1 MADLLPS
8 LLASE
13 STIRASAWDLL
24 SAAARMALDAGWHR
38 MATKRDD
45 ADQRR
50 KRVIFWLIYSMD
62 RTLSLSLGRAPMIPD
77 YDIQTNRLSYPDDVR
92 GPMSYLLVLWVDV
105 GELQGH
111 IYFDLYSAQAQRQS
125 VQVKAEAAKRLA
137 ARCLKIQET
146 MRIREESIGDIPAR
160 AQEALQGQEII
171 FQSLLTLVYRM
182 IPPTNSK
189 HPLQFCDDCVQ
200 SARLALKL
208 HNRAWQEMAARGTDN
223 WRLFIHWSTLLSPFV
238 PFISVFGN
246 TIAQADSQDLALL
259 EAFVS
264 TLECAAEHS
273 HAIRKLYRACSSF
286 HQIAKVYIAQHSQHV
301 ASLRDRAENVAVD
314 SRSMD
319 NIVEDNLQALPEF
332 SMSQQEWN
340 VMLSDWDL
348 GLGTEEARQ
357 MSSFLDLLPGA

>member
-1 MADLLPS
+1 MADLSPS
-8 LLASE
+8 LLATE
-13 STIRASAWDLL
+13 STIRVSAWDLL

-38 MATKRDD
+38 MAMKRGDV
-45 ADQRR
+45 DQRR
-50 KRVIFWLIYSMD
+50 KRIIFWLIYSMD

-77 YDIQTNRLSYPDDVR
+77 YDIQTDRLSYPEDVR
-92 GPMSYLLVLWVDV
+92 KPMSYLLVLWVDV

-111 IYFDLYSAQAQRQS
+111 IYFDLYSAQAQRQP

-146 MRIREESIGDIPAR
+146 MRIVSSPLTYEWLATDLDKREKSIGDMPAR

-171 FQSLLTLVYRM
+171 FQ
-182 IPPTNSK
+182 
-189 HPLQFCDDCVQ
+189 
-200 SARLALKL
+200 
-208 HNRAWQEMAARGTDN
+208 
-223 WRLFIHWSTLLSPFV
+223 STLLSPFV

-259 EAFVS
+259 EAFVL

-301 ASLRDRAENVAVD
+301 ASLRDRAESVAVD

-319 NIVEDNLQALPEF
+319 TIVEDNLQALPEF
-332 SMSQQEWN
+332 SMSQQEWD

-357 MSSFLDLLPGA
+357 MSSFLDLLPVA

>member
-38 MATKRDD
+38 MAMKRDD

-111 IYFDLYSAQAQRQS
+111 IYFDLYSVQAQRQP

-146 MRIREESIGDIPAR
+146 MRIVSSP
-160 AQEALQGQEII
+160 
-171 FQSLLTLVYRM
+171 LTY
-182 IPPTNSK
+182 
-189 HPLQFCDDCVQ
+189 
-200 SARLALKL
+200 
-208 HNRAWQEMAARGTDN
+208 E
-223 WRLFIHWSTLLSPFV
+223 
-238 PFISVFGN
+238 
-246 TIAQADSQDLALL
+246 
-259 EAFVS
+259 
-264 TLECAAEHS
+264 
-273 HAIRKLYRACSSF
+273 
-286 HQIAKVYIAQHSQHV
+286 
-301 ASLRDRAENVAVD
+301 
-314 SRSMD
+314 
-319 NIVEDNLQALPEF
+319 
-332 SMSQQEWN
+332 
-340 VMLSDWDL
+340 
-348 GLGTEEARQ
+348 
-357 MSSFLDLLPGA
+357 